1 MCVSKVC
8 IGSGCWWNWLLIGG
22 GVCSNG
28 VVCGVCGV
36 LCCVVILSVL
46 FVLGFDVFEVE
57 DFGLVVV

>member
-1 MCVSKVC
+1 M
-8 IGSGCWWNWLLIGG
+8 IGG